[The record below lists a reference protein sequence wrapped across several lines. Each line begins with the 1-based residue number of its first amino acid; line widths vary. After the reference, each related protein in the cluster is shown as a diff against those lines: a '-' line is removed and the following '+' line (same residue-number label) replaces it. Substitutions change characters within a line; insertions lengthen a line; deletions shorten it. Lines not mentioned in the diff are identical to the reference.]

1 MVLRLNLLSCQ
12 VLRCGLAYPDNHC
25 PAGGSSSCN
34 KAMETIALPPHHHH
48 HRYVG
53 NNLSSPESAYSTGY
67 STDGTSPGASFPP
80 EYYINIRTGTHYFH
94 SSATTPNASC
104 NPVAIPAHRHLANGH
119 VREEASRDVR
129 NGCVVEVE
137 ILSASGEAL
146 EGRRIK
152 QAAKPKVN
160 VPGGNFE
167 CHWW

>member
-1 MVLRLNLLSCQ
+1 MQLYLLSCQ
-12 VLRCGLAYPDNHC
+12 VLRCGHAYPDNHC
-25 PAGGSSSCN
+25 LAGGTSSCN

-94 SSATTPNASC
+94 SAATTPNASC
-104 NPVAIPAHRHLANGH
+104 NPVAIPVHRHLANGH

-137 ILSASGEAL
+137 ILSASGEASD
-146 EGRRIK
+146 GRRIK
-152 QAAKPKVN
+152 QASKPKVN